1 MKMTKIKFIKMHGLG
16 NDYIYV
22 DADTY
27 VIDNPAEFSIQ
38 WSPRHTGIGADGL
51 VLYGKDRSGYY
62 RMRIFNADGSEA
74 LMCGNAI
81 RCVGKILYERGYI
94 SSDTIDILTNSGIKH
109 LKLTVRDH
117 KVTDATVDMNPPT
130 VMENLE
136 RVELDEVT
144 LSGIGVGIGNPHW
157 ITFLEG
163 GATVEEYPLERIG
176 PKVEHHPLFED
187 RTNFEIVE
195 VVSEHH
201 IRMRVWERGS
211 GITMACGTGA
221 CASGVAA
228 IHTGRAKS
236 PVTVSM
242 PGGDLVIEWDGSLSS
257 PVYMT
262 GGATYVFDGEL
273 FSPHVTIK

>member
-22 DADTY
+22 DADKY

-51 VLYGKDRSGYY
+51 VLYDKDRSGYY

-94 SSDTIDILTNSGIKH
+94 SSDTIDILTNSGVKH

-117 KVTDATVDMNPPT
+117 KVTEATVDMNPPT

-176 PKVEHHPLFED
+176 PKVEHHPLFAD

-201 IRMRVWERGS
+201 IKMRVWERGS

-236 PVTVSM
+236 PVSVSM